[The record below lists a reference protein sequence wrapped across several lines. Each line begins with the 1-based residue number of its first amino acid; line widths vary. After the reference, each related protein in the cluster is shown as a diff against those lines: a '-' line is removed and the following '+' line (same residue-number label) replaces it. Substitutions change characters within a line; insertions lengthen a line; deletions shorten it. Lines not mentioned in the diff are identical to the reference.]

1 MATRSTITAVLLCV
15 SLSMVTIDAIDPRE
29 FPGLFN
35 AAKQRP
41 LQTLPSTSSCGIPT
55 RSGYCRSATYSSSI
69 RDCLLDY
76 CVQEC
81 PQRTTLPSY
90 TQMLAAQGYGA
101 CVQVVDAET
110 SVESS
115 EYAALFSAGDQ
126 CYLTPYNTPNLGAN
140 GAFTITFWIWQEENN
155 FGYVSEFLHC
165 E

>member
-1 MATRSTITAVLLCV
+1 MTRSTITAVLLCI
-15 SLSMVTIDAIDPRE
+15 SLSIVVIDGIDLRK

-35 AAKQRP
+35 AAMQRP
-41 LQTLPSTSSCGIPT
+41 LQTLPSTSTCGIPT

-69 RDCLLDY
+69 RDCLLEY

-101 CVQVVDAET
+101 CVQVVDAEA
-110 SVESS
+110 SAGS

-140 GAFTITFWIWQEENN
+140 GAFTITFWIWQQENN
-155 FGYVSEFLHC
+155 FGYVSDFILYRL
-165 E
+165 